1 MPRRDLTRYENEE
14 HSVFESLEEFHKA
27 PVPRGFITI
36 DYNGS
41 PLDIMN
47 VDRGSE
53 TTVVAFH
60 SALSPNM
67 RTLPIFAGLGVTAGI
82 DTNIICISDPT
93 LEYSEKLKIGWY
105 LGNQYQPLQRDLPAV
120 ISKIVDTQEAK
131 NLIFF
136 GASAGGFAALFFSS
150 FFPGS
155 LAIPLNPQVIVR
167 DFPEESVL
175 PYARAAFGAKGM
187 EEARAYLTRQV
198 TDDVRHVYRG
208 GSQNTIAYVQ
218 NVMDTH
224 HLYRH
229 MAPFLAAVPRSHQ
242 IHALVEDW
250 GVGHVP
256 PPKEIVRSLMVETV
270 ASNGQWSK
278 ALDVLGFVSAPST
291 MFPAECKK
299 LAVSRKVGAKTV

>member
-1 MPRRDLTRYENEE
+1 MPRRDLTRFQDEQ
-14 HSVFESLEEFHKA
+14 HSFFESLDDFHKA

-41 PLDIMN
+41 PLDVMN
-47 VDRGSE
+47 VDRGAE

-67 RTLPIFAGLGVTAGI
+67 RTLPIFAGLGVTDGLE
-82 DTNIICISDPT
+82 TNVICISDPT
-93 LEYSEKLKIGWY
+93 LEYNDKLKIGWF
-105 LGNQYQPLQRDLPAV
+105 LGNQHQSLQRDLPAI
-120 ISKIVDTQEAK
+120 ISKIVDAQHAR

-136 GASAGGFAALFFSS
+136 GASAGGFAALFYSS
-150 FFPGS
+150 FFPES

-167 DFPEESVL
+167 DFPEESVFS
-175 PYARAAFGAKGM
+175 YARTAFGAKGM

-208 GSQNTIAYVQ
+208 GSQNTVAYVQ

-242 IHALVEDW
+242 IHALVKDW

-256 PPKEIVRSLMVETV
+256 PPKEIVRSLLVETV
-270 ASNGQWSK
+270 ACNGRWSK
-278 ALDVLGFVSAPST
+278 ALSSVGFVSAPSAT
-291 MFPAECKK
+291 FPAECKK
-299 LAVSRKVGAKTV
+299 LAVARKNEATLV